1 MRIELR
7 PQAAEEFSGA
17 ASWYDK
23 EQPGL
28 GSAFS
33 HAVISAFAAIARQ
46 PSAYP
51 PVGRGA
57 RRFIIRR
64 FPYVIIYRVQGD
76 AIVVYA
82 CIHSHRDP
90 ERWRERL

>member
-7 PQAAEEFSGA
+7 PQAEEEFEAA
-17 ASWYDK
+17 ASWYENEK
-23 EQPGL
+23 LGL
-28 GSAFS
+28 GSAFTD
-33 HAVISAFAAIARQ
+33 AVISAFTAIARQ

-64 FPYVIIYRVQGD
+64 FPYVIIYRVEGD

-90 ERWRERL
+90 RRWHERL